1 MNFLKRRNDS
11 MTKTVESKTASEAMV
26 MQQAYNRML
35 RDQMNMAVHPAMN
48 AAQGSILGAMGVQ
61 SVDYGQVNQRRIES
75 MFDYNRQVQMN
86 IISADNGFVL
96 TMRPEQPGAR
106 DRVLVASTIEELR
119 DLITSEMVTR
129 KMEK

>member
-1 MNFLKRRNDS
+1 M
-11 MTKTVESKTASEAMV
+11 ESRTASEEMV
-26 MQQAYNRML
+26 MQQAFNRVL
-35 RDQMNMAVHPAMN
+35 RDRMNMAVHPAMN
-48 AAQGSILGAMGVQ
+48 AAQGSILGAMGAQ

-96 TMRPEQPGAR
+96 TMRPEQPGAC